1 MVAPLAPASIQRISV
16 SQIVVGNPRER
27 NRFAFKELV
36 DSIAKVGLKRP
47 ITVSGGA
54 NGEAFQLVCGQ
65 GRLEAFI
72 ALGQSTIP
80 AVVRDYSVEDRLLHS
95 IVENV
100 ARRIHRPVELLQD
113 IGAMRQRGYSCEM
126 IADKT
131 GLTYGYVR
139 QISQLQEA
147 GEERLL
153 IAVETGRIPLN
164 IAIEIS
170 RADDISLQQA
180 LATAYETGQ
189 IKGSQLLAAR
199 RLFEQRRLRGKGN
212 HPDPRKRT
220 TSEISPTI
228 LVNNINMEANRQR
241 ELVRKAERTSRD
253 LSFLVAALDTLLK
266 DEDFFTLL
274 RAEGMETLPTPI
286 ADMILE
292 RRQ

>member
-1 MVAPLAPASIQRISV
+1 MVAPHDPVPIQRIPIER
-16 SQIVVGNPRER
+16 IVVGNPRER
-27 NRFAFKELV
+27 NRIAFKELV
-36 DSIAKVGLKRP
+36 DNIAKVGLKRP
-47 ITVSGGA
+47 ITVSGGGD
-54 NGEAFQLVCGQ
+54 GEPYQLVCGQ

-80 AVVRDYSVEDRLLHS
+80 AVIRDYTVEERLLHS

-100 ARRIHRPVELLQD
+100 ARRQHRPMELLHD

-131 GLTYGYVR
+131 GLTHGYVR
-139 QISQLQEA
+139 QISQLLED
-147 GEERLL
+147 GEERLV
-153 IAVETGRIPLN
+153 IAVESGRIPLN

-170 RADDISLQQA
+170 RAEDVSLQEA
-180 LATAYETGQ
+180 LANAYETGQ

-199 RLFEQRRLRGKGN
+199 RLVEQRRLRGKGN

-220 TSEISPTI
+220 TAGISPKV
-228 LVNNINMEANRQR
+228 LVNTINTEMNRHR
-241 ELVRKAERTSRD
+241 EIVRKADRTSRD

-274 RAEGMETLPTPI
+274 RAEGLETLPTPI
-286 ADMILE
+286 ADMIVE